1 MNFVINSIHEIEIML
16 EIKYDLRRVKLPW
29 YEYTNIFYMEIETSK
44 TIYITESKEVFVSV
58 RGCFE
63 ERIVDFCT
71 YYANYEVP
79 KDH

>member
-44 TIYITESKEVFVSV
+44 TIYITESKEVLVSV
-58 RGCFE
+58 RDCFE

-71 YYANYEVP
+71 YYAN
-79 KDH
+79 

>member
-44 TIYITESKEVFVSV
+44 TIYIIESKEVLVSV
-58 RGCFE
+58 RDCFE
-63 ERIVDFCT
+63 EHIVDFCT
-71 YYANYEVP
+71 YYAN
-79 KDH
+79 

>member
-44 TIYITESKEVFVSV
+44 TIYITESKEAFVSV